1 MAAFAEGVP
10 AASEAMLAEK
20 VLVDSV
26 AASRKIE
33 RQG

>member
-1 MAAFAEGVP
+1 MAAFAERVP
-10 AASEAMLAEK
+10 AASEAMLGKK
-20 VLVDSV
+20 VLVDNV